1 MDKIRDPLYIYP
13 DVIECAASKTD
24 KGHVIK
30 FRHNVGGLSDGMALE
45 LIEPLRA
52 LVLRYLLWR

>member
-13 DVIECAASKTD
+13 DVTESAATKTD

-30 FRHNVGGLSDGMALE
+30 SHHNVGRLSDGMALE

-52 LVLRYLLWR
+52 LVLRCLL